1 MKSLVNSID
10 NVRWNRMFTLALS
23 ISILLFTQACAP
35 PRRFSMKPTGESP
48 VKHSLDYSAN

>member
-1 MKSLVNSID
+1 
-10 NVRWNRMFTLALS
+10 MFTLALS